1 MDIYDLADLYA
12 DQLIHSSDFMRLL
25 ELKELIKKEL
35 SNKIIA
41 FKTAEAKYLEAKSYG
56 NYHPDLK
63 EYQRKFTVAKTN
75 LYSEAYVKEYIQLE
89 RKIQSSSN
97 ADFNDLKKSI
107 SNKFKLNQF

>member
-41 FKTAEAKYLEAKSYG
+41 FKTAEAKYG
-56 NYHPDLK
+56 NYHPVLK

-89 RKIQSSSN
+89 RKIQSSLN